1 MVKKGS
7 NGRDNELL
15 IKDLFDQIEF
25 LKQELT
31 SKDTIIKLID
41 ENYRRTA
48 DCNSQIVKK
57 LRNMQTT
64 LIKMKMNL

>member
-41 ENYRRTA
+41 ENYRHTA